1 MVNAMVIGVGYVT
14 VHVLESHSLKE
25 KRRVVKS
32 LVDRARRRFN
42 ASVAEVDHLDS
53 WQVAGIG
60 FTCVSNSGAHADRM
74 LAEIIKFIEN
84 NLTFGALADVS
95 TELIHID

>member
-1 MVNAMVIGVGYVT
+1 MVVGVGYVT
-14 VHVLESHSLKE
+14 LHIYESHSLKE
-25 KRRVVKS
+25 KRRVVRS
-32 LVDRARRRFN
+32 LVERARQRFN

-60 FTCVSNSGAHADRM
+60 FSCVSNSGAHADQM
-74 LAEIIKFIEN
+74 LASIITFIEN
-84 NLTFGALADVS
+84 NAAFGAVADVS